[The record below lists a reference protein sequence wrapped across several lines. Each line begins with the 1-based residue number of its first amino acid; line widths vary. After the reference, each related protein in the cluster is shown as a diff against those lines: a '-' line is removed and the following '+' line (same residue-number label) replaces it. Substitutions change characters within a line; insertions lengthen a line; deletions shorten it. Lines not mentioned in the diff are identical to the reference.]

1 MTASLKQGLTWGS
14 VTPPRNPRPPR
25 ICARAGCGAAVKKP
39 TARYCSV
46 ACSAQDPERRA
57 RLRERARCGRI
68 LPLARQLPLDFDGE
82 EQKIAALA
90 GAREEVPQGLARWAV

>member
-1 MTASLKQGLTWGS
+1 MTLDLKQGLTWAP
-14 VTPPRNPRPPR
+14 VTPSRSPRPLR
-25 ICARAGCGAAVKKP
+25 LCARAGCGAPVKKP

-57 RLRERARCGRI
+57 RLRERARGGRI

-82 EQKIAALA
+82 EQGIAALA